1 MSISLDDFV
10 IRRGSQSAGD
20 EDKYYVHDQGV
31 SSATW
36 NVTHNLGK
44 KPAVSVV
51 DSANTVVVGEVTYVN
66 DNSLTIVFQAAFAGK
81 AYLN

>member
-1 MSISLDDFV
+1 MPLDIANYALDF
-10 IRRGSQSAGD
+10 GD
-20 EDKYYVHDQGV
+20 GNDKHYVHDQGV

-44 KPAVSVV
+44 KPSVTVV
-51 DSANTVVVGEVTYVN
+51 DSANTVVIGEVAYVN
-66 DNSLTIVFQAAFAGK
+66 DNSLTIVFQAGFTGK